1 MNFSKKNLAKNAV
14 KREDGEN
21 IGQVADF
28 AFTEFR
34 ESDWSNLL
42 TSHTEAKSAFLWQYA
57 DHAMSKVPV

>member
-14 KREDGEN
+14 KREDGES
-21 IGQVADF
+21 IGTVSDF

-42 TSHTEAKSAFLWQYA
+42 TSHSEAKSAFLW
-57 DHAMSKVPV
+57 